1 MKFLYFMVALAF
13 VFVAV
18 DTITVNSAQ
27 AQTSSD
33 DVIDDDECNFN
44 CKHRGQRHPYTSRI

>member
-1 MKFLYFMVALAF
+1 MLALAF

-44 CKHRGQRHPYTSRI
+44 CKHRGL